1 MYNKIGDT
9 LTIENLS
16 AIKDAMSRIAE
27 VDRSTNFDQFMMEID
42 WRLDYLKE
50 HKTRNNPVLPPT
62 TQTNHHEA

>member
-42 WRLDYLKE
+42 WRLDYLRQQE
-50 HKTRNNPVLPPT
+50 TRNNPVVPPT